1 MSISTSESREHTTD
15 LTDAQKL
22 LHSVFGFASFRPGQ
36 ADIIGTILAG
46 RDVLAVMPTGSGKS
60 LCYQLPALMRDGL
73 TVVVSPLIAL
83 MRNQVTQ
90 LRGYGVAAGALN
102 SSNSFAESQSL
113 LDQIAR
119 GTLRLVYIA
128 PERLAKPDT
137 IELLKRAKVGLLA
150 VDEAHC
156 ISQWGHDFRPEYLTI
171 GTLRDALGGVQIVAF
186 TATADAATRADIV
199 GRLFPAPPQV
209 FVHGFDRPNL
219 HLAMSPRT
227 GSRQIVQ
234 FVAAH
239 PGDSGIV
246 YCGSR
251 RRTEELAD
259 VLRAEGVKALPY
271 HAGMDQAD
279 RTRHQDI
286 FLQED
291 GTVMVATIAFG
302 MGIDKPDV
310 RFVCHANL
318 PNNIESYY
326 QEIGRAGRDGLPADT
341 LTLYSTSDIAL
352 RRRQIEE
359 SNASDEQKRIDR
371 LRLNALVSL
380 CESPRCRRQTLLG
393 YFGETAA
400 ACGNCDVCAGSVTV
414 IDGTVL
420 AQKAMSAILRTGERF
435 GTEHLIS
442 LLIGEETEQ
451 IAKFNHARLP
461 TFGVGREKNRNEW
474 RSVFRQLYAAGIL
487 SLDITGFGR
496 WTVTDA
502 GREVLRGKATIQ
514 LRQDPVTFGK
524 KAARKAAAAVA
535 LGNSEDDQ
543 DLFRALRVRRSALAK
558 AQAVPAYVVLPDRSL
573 IDMARRRP
581 ATLAE
586 MAEVHGVGE
595 AKLARYGAEFL
606 EVIRQHQEGE

>member
-259 VLRAEGVKALPY
+259 TLRAEGVKALPY

-474 RSVFRQLYAAGIL
+474 RSIFRQLYAAGIL